1 MSRTRKRTLVA
12 TGVAALSAVAAL
24 TIPVVAT
31 AGTAAAAA
39 PCDYPAQQ
47 LDLTS
52 WKQTLPTGSS
62 GSPAEIKQPA
72 LATFSSSPWFT
83 VNSKCTGVQ
92 FRSAVNGVTT
102 PNSSYARSELREM
115 NDDGSDEA
123 AWSASSG
130 THTMVFR
137 EAFNKLPNDKP
148 HVVGAQIHDGDD
160 DVTVFRLE
168 GSSLYITKGND
179 THHKLVT
186 SNYKLN
192 TVFEGKFVVSG
203 GQIKAYY
210 NGALQTTISHS
221 ASGNYFKAGAYTQ
234 ANCGNS
240 SPCSSS
246 NYGQVSMYKLQVTH
260 S

>member
-1 MSRTRKRTLVA
+1 MSRTRKRTLA
-12 TGVAALSAVAAL
+12 TTGVAALSALAAL
-24 TIPVVAT
+24 TLPLT
-31 AGTAAAAA
+31 TGGTATAAA

-47 LDLTS
+47 LNLTN
-52 WKQTLPTGSS
+52 WKVTLPTGSS
-62 GSPAEIKQPA
+62 GSPTEVKQPA

-92 FRSAVNGVTT
+92 FRSAVNAVTT
-102 PNSSYARSELREM
+102 PNSSYGRAELREM
-115 NDDGSDEA
+115 TDNGTKNAS
-123 AWSASSG
+123 WSATSG
-130 THTMVFR
+130 THTMTFR

-168 GSSLYITKGND
+168 GTSLYITKGDN

-186 SNYKLN
+186 SNYQLN

-203 GQIKAYY
+203 GQIKVYY
-210 NGALQTTISHS
+210 NGVLQTTIPHT
-221 ASGNYFKAGAYTQ
+221 ASGNYFKAGGYTQ

-246 NYGQVSMYKLQVTH
+246 NYGQVTIYKLQVTH
-260 S
+260 A

>member
-1 MSRTRKRTLVA
+1 MTTHRTQRLVTALLATTVVLAASLLTPGGVA
-12 TGVAALSAVAAL
+12 T
-24 TIPVVAT
+24 
-31 AGTAAAAA
+31 AAA

-47 LDLTS
+47 LNLTN
-52 WKQTLPTGSS
+52 WKVTLPTGSS
-62 GSPAEIKQPA
+62 GSPTEIKQPQLKTYSA
-72 LATFSSSPWFT
+72 NPWFT
-83 VNSKCTGVQ
+83 VNSACTGVQ
-92 FRSAVNGVTT
+92 FRSPVNGVTT

-115 NDDGSDEA
+115 ASNGTANAS
-123 AWSASSG
+123 WSATSG
-130 THTMVFR
+130 THTMTFR
-137 EAFNKLPNDKP
+137 LAFNKLPNDKA

-168 GSSLYITKGND
+168 GTNLYVTKGN
-179 THHKLVT
+179 TTNHKLIT
-186 SNYKLN
+186 SSYKLH

-203 GQIKAYY
+203 GQIKVYY
-210 NGALQTTISHS
+210 NGALQTTISHT

-246 NYGQVSMYKLQVTH
+246 NYGQTSLYKLLVTH

>member
-1 MSRTRKRTLVA
+1 MNVLGKRRIASSLLATMAILVTPVI
-12 TGVAALSAVAAL
+12 TGNGV
-24 TIPVVAT
+24 
-31 AGTAAAAA
+31 AAAAA
-39 PCDYPAQQ
+39 PCDHPAQQ
-47 LDLTS
+47 LNLKN
-52 WKQTLPTGSS
+52 WKVTLPTGSS
-62 GSPAEIKQPA
+62 GSPTEIKQPA
-72 LATFSSSPWFT
+72 LATYSVNPWFM
-83 VNSKCTGVQ
+83 VNAACTGVQ
-92 FRSAVNGVTT
+92 FRSPVNGVTT

-115 NDDGSDEA
+115 TNNGTQNAS
-123 AWSASSG
+123 WSATSG
-130 THTMVFR
+130 THTMTFR
-137 EAFNKLPNDKP
+137 LAFNKLPNDKS

-168 GSSLYITKGND
+168 GSSLYITKGNT

-186 SNYKLN
+186 NNYKLH

-203 GQIKAYY
+203 GKISVYY
-210 NGALQTTISHS
+210 NGVLQTTISHS

-246 NYGQVSMYKLQVTH
+246 NYGQVSMYKLLVTH